1 MNTIPLESMGNES
14 TAQNMTAANT
24 ATLRESIETT
34 TVFDT
39 KKWKKMING
48 NVDMIQRKVDHII
61 HNDLSIWQAQVDTK
75 ISDIE
80 SQLSEITVGL

>member
-24 ATLRESIETT
+24 GTLRESIETT

-48 NVDMIQRKVDHII
+48 NVDMIQRKVD
-61 HNDLSIWQAQVDTK
+61 
-75 ISDIE
+75 
-80 SQLSEITVGL
+80 

>member
-1 MNTIPLESMGNES
+1 
-14 TAQNMTAANT
+14 MTAANT

-48 NVDMIQRKVDHII
+48 NVDMIQRKVDQSTPH
-61 HNDLSIWQAQVDTK
+61 HVLYRELDDLKMIVSNCFD
-75 ISDIE
+75 
-80 SQLSEITVGL
+80 QLSRSLGR